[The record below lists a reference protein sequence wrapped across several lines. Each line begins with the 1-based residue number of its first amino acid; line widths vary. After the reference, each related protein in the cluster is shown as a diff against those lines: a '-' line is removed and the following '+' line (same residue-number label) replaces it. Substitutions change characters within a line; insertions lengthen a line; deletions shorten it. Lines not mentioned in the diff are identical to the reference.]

1 MRKAAALLLLLLPLL
16 AYRPFYS
23 TDADVE
29 EKGALEV
36 ELGLFTLERAGEERS
51 LISPF
56 VILNLGL
63 GKRIELV
70 TELKGIH
77 RLSGWKPVSSSF
89 EDLNLFIKGVLREG
103 ALQGKEGL
111 SLAFEGG
118 FLLPTLKG
126 QGTGAE
132 LLGIVS
138 GRAGSLTWHFNAGG
152 FVEREESCRG
162 FFSGF
167 ILESPPW
174 KGARVV
180 GEVFWEKAEGEEAE
194 ASFLVGV
201 IYEKGD
207 IAFDLA
213 LRHGIASDFFALT
226 AGLTFGF
233 RIW

>member
-1 MRKAAALLLLLLPLL
+1 MRKAAAFLLLLLPLL

-29 EKGALEV
+29 GKGALEV
-36 ELGLFTLERAGEERS
+36 ELGLFTLEKAGEEKS
-51 LISPF
+51 LTSPF

-63 GKRIELV
+63 GRRIELV

-77 RLSGWKPVSSSF
+77 KLSGWKPVSSSL
-89 EDLNLFIKGVLREG
+89 EDLNLFIKGVIKEG
-103 ALQGKEGL
+103 ALQEKQGV
-111 SLAFEGG
+111 SIAFEGG

-126 QGTGAE
+126 QSTGAE
-132 LLGIVS
+132 LLGIIS
-138 GRAGSLTWHFNAGG
+138 GRAGSITWHFNAGG
-152 FVEREESCRG
+152 FIEREENRKG
-162 FFSGF
+162 FLSGF

-174 KGARVV
+174 KGARLV
-180 GEVFWEKAEGEEAE
+180 GEVFWEKAEGQEAE
-194 ASFLVGV
+194 ASFLFGV

-213 LRHGIASDFFALT
+213 ARHGLGSDFFAIT